1 MKANTRL
8 FGEIDIEEEKIIAME
23 GRMIGFPELQKF
35 ALIFD
40 EEKGTGGSYI
50 MWLQSMEEPDIA
62 FPVME
67 PGVVKEDY
75 SPVVNDEILL
85 PLGEMPQEDVYLL
98 VIVTAAPDVKQTSVN
113 LKAPVVINTDTG
125 KGTQVI
131 VENEYP
137 IKFRIYDAVKGREK
151 KTEE

>member
-1 MKANTRL
+1 
-8 FGEIDIEEEKIIAME
+8 
-23 GRMIGFPELQKF
+23 
-35 ALIFD
+35 
-40 EEKGTGGSYI
+40 
-50 MWLQSMEEPDIA
+50 MWLQSMEDPDIA

-85 PLGEMPQEDVYLL
+85 PLGEMPQESVYLL
-98 VIVTAAPDVKQTSVN
+98 VIVTAASDIKQTSVN

-137 IKFRIYDAVKGREK
+137 VKFMIYDAVKGREK
-151 KTEE
+151 KAEE